1 VDHSNNI
8 YAAFK
13 ISEEIGTHPDNLEI
27 LESVRKAAQNYQKI
41 AFGVNCPQGID
52 ELIKVKI
59 GGIDQWLHIRGR
71 NKEKP
76 LLLVLHGGPGYPMIG
91 TMDSIQRPWEDFFTV
106 VQWDQRQTGKS
117 YFSIAD
123 DTDIPSISEMIADT
137 EEVIEYLLNYLN
149 HKKLFLLGHSWGTVL
164 GMHMVKQHP
173 DQLYAF
179 VGVGQVVNMLENE
192 RVMFDRLLHHA
203 NSKGDDKLVNILKD
217 IAPYPNEKSPAKHF
231 IEYGEFIRREL
242 SRLAGETM
250 VHYLDF
256 DEEEKLRA
264 YLQLISPHLTPEDIS
279 NYQSDEKIALY
290 LEPYSLTKD
299 LFSIDLP
306 RQLGS
311 KFDVPIFFFTGFYD
325 WHTPKVL
332 SENWFSKIKT
342 RHKKL
347 VTFYDSSHFVFS
359 EEPGRFLY
367 ELVHQVLPLSN
378 DGCRDLIG

>member
-1 VDHSNNI
+1 
-8 YAAFK
+8 
-13 ISEEIGTHPDNLEI
+13 
-27 LESVRKAAQNYQKI
+27 
-41 AFGVNCPQGID
+41 
-52 ELIKVKI
+52 
-59 GGIDQWLHIRGR
+59 
-71 NKEKP
+71 
-76 LLLVLHGGPGYPMIG
+76 
-91 TMDSIQRPWEDFFTV
+91 
-106 VQWDQRQTGKS
+106 
-117 YFSIAD
+117 
-123 DTDIPSISEMIADT
+123 
-137 EEVIEYLLNYLN
+137 
-149 HKKLFLLGHSWGTVL
+149 
-164 GMHMVKQHP
+164 
-173 DQLYAF
+173 
-179 VGVGQVVNMLENE
+179 
-192 RVMFDRLLHHA
+192 
-203 NSKGDDKLVNILKD
+203 
-217 IAPYPNEKSPAKHF
+217 
-231 IEYGEFIRREL
+231 
-242 SRLAGETM
+242 M